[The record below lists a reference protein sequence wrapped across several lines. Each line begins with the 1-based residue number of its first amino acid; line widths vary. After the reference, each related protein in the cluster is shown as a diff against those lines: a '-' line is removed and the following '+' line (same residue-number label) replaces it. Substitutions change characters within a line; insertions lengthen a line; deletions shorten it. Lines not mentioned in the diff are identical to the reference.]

1 MQSIV
6 VIVGCPSRVIGEF
19 SEASFEPL
27 KRDYLG
33 GAVCGPGQLR
43 VFHSFGTILF
53 SGKHQL
59 SFLEKKIS
67 TLDIF
72 GSVAQLKRSLEIERG

>member
-6 VIVGCPSRVIGEF
+6 IIVGCPSRVIGEF

-33 GAVCGPGQLR
+33 VAVCGPGQLR

-53 SGKHQL
+53 SGKHQQP
-59 SFLEKKIS
+59 FFEKIS
-67 TLDIF
+67 AL
-72 GSVAQLKRSLEIERG
+72 AKSLTGN